1 MFAIAIDG
9 PAGAGKSSAAKAA
22 AQALGFTYVDTGALY
37 RTIALYMLEQGV
49 ELQDPAAVAAALPGV
64 RVALK
69 YTPEGQRTLLN
80 GRDVSDSIRTEEVS
94 IATSRWVAHVPAV
107 RAFLLD
113 LQRELAARS
122 DVVMDGRDIGTVI
135 LPGAQLKVFLTAS
148 AEERARRRTL
158 QLRQAGE
165 QADLARVLEEV
176 ERRDRQDAPQ
186 LERLPPDGVTLDTTG
201 LSFDQVVQRLTDMA
215 RERMGQIKSKGEEG

>member
-9 PAGAGKSSAAKAA
+9 PAGAGKSSVAKAA
-22 AQALGFTYVDTGALY
+22 AKALGFTYVDTGALY
-37 RTIALYMLEQGV
+37 RTITLYMLENGV
-49 ELQDPAAVAAALPGV
+49 ELKDPAAVAAALPG
-64 RVALK
+64 LK
-69 YTPEGQRTLLN
+69 VSLEYGDQGQRTLLN
-80 GRDVSDSIRTEEVS
+80 GRDVSEAIRTEEVS

-122 DVVMDGRDIGTVI
+122 NVVMDGRDIGTVI

-158 QLRQAGE
+158 QLEQAGE
-165 QADLARVLEEV
+165 SADFARVLDEV

-186 LERLPPDGVTLDTTG
+186 LEQLPPDGVTLDTTG
-201 LSFDQVVQRLTDMA
+201 LSFDQVVQRLTGMA
-215 RERMGQIKSKGEEG
+215 QERMDRKTEGEEG